1 MEIVTNLDQSLV
13 ERATKLTGEDEVSR
27 LLEAGLEALIERE
40 SANSPAAAKLEPREM
55 SMMDT
60 GSLARIVARDEFF
73 AQLDSDEI
81 NQMLEQSAQR
91 AFTPGESL
99 IRKGEDGDSMFILR
113 KGYVEVWVGQNDDE
127 EVAVAKLQPGEF
139 FGEMSL
145 LTGAPRTATI
155 RALTSV
161 VVEEVSKESFRGLL
175 HKRPELLGILS
186 RIIAERRLRLK
197 LAQEDA
203 KSEERGLT
211 GQLMDRMRSFFGLQ
225 G

>member
-1 MEIVTNLDQSLV
+1 MEIVTNLDDSLL
-13 ERATKLTGEDEVSR
+13 ERAQQISGESDVSQ
-27 LLEAGLEALIERE
+27 LLERGLEALIERD
-40 SANSPAAAKLEPREM
+40 SPNPPAAAKLEPREM

-60 GSLARIVARDEFF
+60 GNLARIVARDEFF
-73 AQLDSDEI
+73 AQLDPGEI
-81 NQMLEQSAQR
+81 DHMLEQSTQR
-91 AFTPGESL
+91 AFTPGEAL
-99 IRKGEDGDSMFILR
+99 IRKDEEGDSMFILR
-113 KGYVEVWVGQNDDE
+113 KGYVEVWVGQSDDE

-161 VVEEVSKESFRGLL
+161 VVEEVSKDSFRQLL

-203 KSEERGLT
+203 KAEERGLA
-211 GQLMDRMRSFFGLQ
+211 GQLMDRMRSFFGLHA
-225 G
+225 